1 MGETPSCDTIYVSV
15 LLQFCRYRHDIKS
28 FYKRGFLQI
37 LSNLSSVDINLEE
50 VQEVTEGGFIIV
62 GSTDSFGAGKRDV
75 YLIKTDEQGNLN

>member
-1 MGETPSCDTIYVSV
+1 
-15 LLQFCRYRHDIKS
+15 
-28 FYKRGFLQI
+28 LQI